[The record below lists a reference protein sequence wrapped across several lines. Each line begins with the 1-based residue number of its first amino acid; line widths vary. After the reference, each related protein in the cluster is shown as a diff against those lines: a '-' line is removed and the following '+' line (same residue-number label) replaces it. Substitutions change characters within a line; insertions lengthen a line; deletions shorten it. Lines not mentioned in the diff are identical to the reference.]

1 MLIAILENTLYF
13 WKYPEDEGKV
23 APSEQISLHSCT
35 SELPIS
41 LAPREVCSRLN
52 TLMVEAQRPIQ
63 QGDREAL
70 NMQLDRKQGLTHLR
84 YLLSA
89 DI

>member
-41 LAPREVCSRLN
+41 LAPREVCSSLN
-52 TLMVEAQRPIQ
+52 TLLVEAQRPIQ

-70 NMQLDRKQGLTHLR
+70 NMQLV
-84 YLLSA
+84 S
-89 DI
+89 